1 MFWFK
6 TFKKGNKLKH
16 LSWWLKWGTYKS
28 QNCMAIITNHV
39 GHSLKFLK
47 SPALSWAS
55 FSLLFSA
62 IGAFAILMEPHHS
75 STESYEGGLEIR
87 FKEIKAS
94 LQRFVGPDVV
104 GSNFDWKGGKSFT
117 QFMLTVSVPNVMAR
131 KEIHENI
138 QLCSKF
144 LISNWTTKIECES
157 KIS

>member
-6 TFKKGNKLKH
+6 PILIVSKLSIFDGAVFKKGYKLKH
-16 LSWWLKWGTYKS
+16 SSWWLKWGI
-28 QNCMAIITNHV
+28 NV

-47 SPALSWAS
+47 SPSLSWAT
-55 FSLLFSA
+55 FPLLFSA
-62 IGAFAILMEPHHS
+62 IGAFTTLMEPHHS

-104 GSNFDWKGGKSFT
+104 GSNFDWNGGKSFT

-131 KEIHENI
+131 KEIHANI
-138 QLCSKF
+138 
-144 LISNWTTKIECES
+144 
-157 KIS
+157 

>member
-1 MFWFK
+1 MKYKDSLIAHQFNCHEECFD
-6 TFKKGNKLKH
+6 
-16 LSWWLKWGTYKS
+16 LSPSKRATNWSIYHDDWNELHINHYWS

-62 IGAFAILMEPHHS
+62 IGPFTILMEPHHS

-94 LQRFVGPDVV
+94 LQRFIGPHVV
-104 GSNFDWKGGKSFT
+104 GSNFDWNGGKSFI

-138 QLCSKF
+138 
-144 LISNWTTKIECES
+144 
-157 KIS
+157 

>member
-6 TFKKGNKLKH
+6 PILTVSLMGPFSKRATYW
-16 LSWWLKWGTYKS
+16 SIYYEWWLKWGKYKS
-28 QNCMAIITNHV
+28 LLISKLPGSYMAIITNQI
-39 GHSLKFLK
+39 GHSLKFFK

-104 GSNFDWKGGKSFT
+104 GSNFDWNGGKSFI

-131 KEIHENI
+131 KEIHANI
-138 QLCSKF
+138 
-144 LISNWTTKIECES
+144 
-157 KIS
+157 